1 VPELAT
7 YLAIGAVVGFL
18 AGLLG
23 IGGGVVIVSSLAILY
38 GHHGFVP
45 QYTMH
50 LAIGTSL
57 AAIMAGA
64 WSSFRAH
71 GKRDAVDWAV
81 VRGMTPGLLAGV
93 LAGSLVARF
102 MNVASLKFFF
112 LAFMA
117 FVVLQLLL
125 DLKPRTTRALPGRG
139 GLAAVSFF
147 IGLCSG
153 WFGGG
158 AAAIGVPFLTW
169 CNVGVHRAIGTVSAL
184 GFVVA
189 GAGTVGYAISGWT
202 VPGLP
207 PWSVGFVY
215 LPAAIGI
222 SVTSALSA
230 PLGVRLAHRLPPKT
244 LRRVF
249 ALFLIGVG
257 VKVALSV

>member
-38 GHHGFVP
+38 GHHGFAP
-45 QYTMH
+45 EYTLH

-64 WSSFRAH
+64 WSSFRSH
-71 GKRDAVDWAV
+71 GKRDAVDWAI

-93 LAGSLVARF
+93 LVGSLVARF
-102 MNVASLKFFF
+102 MKVAFLKLFF

-117 FVVLQLLL
+117 FVVLQLVL
-125 DLKPRTTRALPGRG
+125 DMKPKTKRQLPGRR

-169 CNVGVHRAIGTVSAL
+169 CDVGVHRAIGTVAAL

-189 GAGTVGYAISGWT
+189 FAGTVGYAISGWGI
-202 VPGLP
+202 PQLP

-215 LPAAIGI
+215 VPAAVGI
-222 SVTSALSA
+222 SVTSALTA
-230 PLGVRLAHRLPPKT
+230 PLGVRLAHKLPPKT

-249 ALFLIGVG
+249 AAFLIGIG
-257 VKVALSV
+257 INVALKV